1 MDDFKGRTN
10 SRKEAVL
17 RLYTAVLMQE
27 EPNVE
32 DLDDYAKELVLG
44 VNNNLDE
51 INEIIT
57 KCLTNYSITR
67 LNYVDASIIRL
78 ACYEM
83 MYTDTP
89 HKIVINEAIN
99 MTKKYSNLDDD
110 KAKAFN
116 NRLLDNIS
124 KYLCEK

>member
-32 DLDDYAKELVLG
+32 DLDDYSKELVLG

-78 ACYEM
+78 ACY
-83 MYTDTP
+83 
-89 HKIVINEAIN
+89 
-99 MTKKYSNLDDD
+99 
-110 KAKAFN
+110 AK
-116 NRLLDNIS
+116 S
-124 KYLCEK
+124 